1 MTNAAHGSMEG
12 AWMATIRIAVVEDE
26 QEHAEILGQYLER
39 FRMEHSLA
47 MTVRL
52 FRDGEDIID
61 PYTAEYD
68 LIFLDIQLRFMNGMQ
83 TARKIREEDKKVIL
97 IFLTSMA
104 SYAIEGYEVQALDYI
119 LKPVAYD
126 VFERKL
132 EHAIGTI
139 RTNDE
144 YSVLLSLKDGVR
156 RVSVSDIYYIES
168 RSHMMIY
175 HLKDGEVS
183 LRGRLDDLEQELI
196 PYGFIRS
203 NRGYL
208 INLYHVTEMRGD
220 CCTVGSDK
228 LPISRTKRAEL
239 RQELTKIL

>member
-1 MTNAAHGSMEG
+1 MLYDSIGRDI
-12 AWMATIRIAVVEDE
+12 MATIRIAVVEDE
-26 QEHAEILGQYLER
+26 QEYTDLLKQYLDR

-47 MTVRL
+47 MTVRT
-52 FRDGEDIID
+52 FRDGEDIVD

-83 TARKIREEDKKVIL
+83 TARRIREEDKKVIL
-97 IFLTSMA
+97 IFLTSIA

-126 VFERKL
+126 VFDRKL

-144 YSVLLSLKDGVR
+144 YSVRLGLKDGVR

-168 RSHMMIY
+168 RGHMMVY
-175 HLKDGEVS
+175 HLKDGEVC
-183 LRGRLDDLEQELI
+183 LRGRMDDLEKEFI
-196 PYGFIRS
+196 PHGFIRS

-208 INLYHVTEMRGD
+208 INLYHVTEIRGD
-220 CCTVGSDK
+220 CCVVGGDR
-228 LPISRTKRAEL
+228 LPISRAKRAEF